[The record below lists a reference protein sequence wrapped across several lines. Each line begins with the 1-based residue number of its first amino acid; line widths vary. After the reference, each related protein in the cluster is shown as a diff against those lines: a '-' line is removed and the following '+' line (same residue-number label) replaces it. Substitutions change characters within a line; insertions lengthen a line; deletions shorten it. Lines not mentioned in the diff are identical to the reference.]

1 MAKKRRRTASAR
13 FEQPT
18 LPFDVLHSVLSLL
31 PQADLRDAAAT
42 SRAFRD
48 AAKQAGL
55 YIHRTIRWDPAVD
68 VSEDLST
75 FLDVANYAIEHDCQ
89 ISFELTCI
97 GMVPWTDT
105 EKETLYDICRET
117 FETLARCITLVMDCL
132 VFLRVSVPDYLRTEL
147 DAVLLDPAPHLRT
160 FQIRDS
166 GGQGALRGAPLI
178 RLPSDLFAGD
188 APKLRSVSL
197 EYIPLGPHPI
207 AAFSRVKHVR
217 FEYQEIFPETNVA
230 HHFPHLNS
238 LNIEYNRE
246 GLIGHPPE
254 CNLRGLTLSKLS
266 LASDDEEYLLP
277 AIARDLE
284 LSAIPVIECH
294 SAAGAHETI
303 WTAPLCADDDT
314 ELCARISHCEGP
326 EDTVSIDVTSRNADW
341 LCAYRIEGWE
351 LDEPYA
357 FFGGDMGLVSLR
369 LDNKYIP
376 GLLESGISLPRLREL
391 RIDLRPL
398 GHFASMIWPL
408 AWGVMLS
415 PDEGGNSGG
424 EYSVPCHSLETL
436 ALVALEKPMHVRDIE
451 IVELSEALGQ
461 LERKDDERAQL
472 VLQGVSFF
480 TVGLDEMFSAVR
492 SLPFH
497 KE

>member
-31 PQADLRDAAAT
+31 PQADLREAAAT
-42 SRAFRD
+42 SHTFRD

-68 VSEDLST
+68 VSQDLST
-75 FLDVANYAIEHDCQ
+75 FLDVANYAIEYDCR
-89 ISFELTCI
+89 ISFELACI
-97 GMVPWTDT
+97 GMVPWTDA

-117 FETLARCITLVMDCL
+117 FEALARGITLVMDYL

-147 DAVLLDPAPHLRT
+147 DAVLLDPAPQLHS
-160 FQIRDS
+160 FEIRDY
-166 GGQGALRGAPLI
+166 GGQGALRTAPLI

-207 AAFSRVKHVR
+207 AAFSRVEHAR

-238 LNIEYNRE
+238 LYIEYNRE
-246 GLIGHPPE
+246 GLVGHPPE
-254 CNLRGLTLSKLS
+254 CNLRGLALAKLTI
-266 LASDDEEYLLP
+266 ASDDEQYLLP

-284 LSAIPVIECH
+284 LSSIPVIECH
-294 SAAGAHETI
+294 SPAGAHETI
-303 WTAPLCADDDT
+303 WAAPLCADDDT
-314 ELCARISHCEGP
+314 ELCAHISHCEGP
-326 EDTVSIDVTSRNADW
+326 GDMVSIDVTSRGADW

-357 FFGGDMGLVSLR
+357 LFGQDVDLVSLR
-369 LDNKYIP
+369 LDNKYIA
-376 GLLESGISLPRLREL
+376 GLLESGISLPRLRHL
-391 RIDLRPL
+391 RIDLRPR

-408 AWGVMLS
+408 AWGVRLS
-415 PDEGGNSGG
+415 LDNGGDCGG
-424 EYSVPCHSLETL
+424 EYSVPCPSLETL
-436 ALVALEKPMHVRDIE
+436 AIVALEKPMLVRDTE
-451 IVELSEALGQ
+451 VVELSEALGQ
-461 LERKDDERAQL
+461 LDREDGERAQL
-472 VLQGVSFF
+472 ILRGVSFY
-480 TVGLDEMFSAVR
+480 TVGLDEIFSAVR
-492 SLPFH
+492 SLPIH